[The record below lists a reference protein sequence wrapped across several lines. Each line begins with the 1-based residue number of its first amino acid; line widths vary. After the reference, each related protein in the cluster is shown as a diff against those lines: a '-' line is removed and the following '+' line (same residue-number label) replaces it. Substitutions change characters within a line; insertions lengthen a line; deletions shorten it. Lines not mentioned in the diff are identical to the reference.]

1 MRIFLAGAT
10 GVVGRRFIP
19 LAVAAGHTVTA
30 VGRSLRK
37 RDTLGRLGAAA
48 IALDLFAPDLVR
60 RAVAGHDIVVNLATH
75 VPPST
80 TRMFLPGAWWE
91 NDRLR
96 RRASAILA
104 EGALATGVSRFIQES
119 FAVYAD
125 HGDELIDESDPP
137 APVRYN
143 RSILDAERAA
153 ARFTAAGRIGIVL
166 RFANFYGPDA
176 FQTIDSFVLAR
187 RGWAPIPGPPEAFV
201 SSVSHDDAAA
211 AVLAAVELPA
221 GTYNVTDDEPLR
233 RRDYAAVLAE
243 VLGLPAL
250 RFPPAWT
257 TKLAGS
263 LGRLLTRSQRISN
276 AKLRGASAWRPQYP
290 SVREGWRAL
299 VEPPDAQAGSRT
311 DTEKEAGA

>member
-1 MRIFLAGAT
+1 VRIFLTGAT

-30 VGRSLRK
+30 VGRSLRR

-48 IALDLFAPDLVR
+48 VALDLSAPDLVR
-60 RAVAGHDIVVNLATH
+60 RAVTGHDIVVNLATH

-80 TRMFLPGAWWE
+80 VRMFLPGAWWE

-96 RRASAILA
+96 RRTSAILA
-104 EGALATGVSRFIQES
+104 SAALATGVSRLIQES

-125 HGDELIDESDPP
+125 HGDEWIDESDPP

-153 ARFTAAGRIGIVL
+153 ARFAAAGRIGIVL

-176 FQTIDSFVLAR
+176 FQTIDSFVVAR
-187 RGWAPIPGPPEAFV
+187 RGWAPIPGPPDAFV
-201 SSVSHDDAAA
+201 SSVSHDDAAT
-211 AVLAAVELPA
+211 AVLAAIELPA
-221 GTYNVTDDEPLR
+221 GTYNVTDDEPLC
-233 RRDYAAVLAE
+233 RRDYAEALAE
-243 VLGLPAL
+243 VLGLPNL
-250 RFPPAWT
+250 RFPPGWT

-263 LGRLLTRSQRISN
+263 LGTLLTRSQRISN
-276 AKLRGASAWRPQYP
+276 AKLRGASAWRPRYP
-290 SVREGWRAL
+290 SIREGWLAI
-299 VEPPDAQAGSRT
+299 VEPRDAKAGSRT
-311 DTEKEAGA
+311 DTEKKGGP